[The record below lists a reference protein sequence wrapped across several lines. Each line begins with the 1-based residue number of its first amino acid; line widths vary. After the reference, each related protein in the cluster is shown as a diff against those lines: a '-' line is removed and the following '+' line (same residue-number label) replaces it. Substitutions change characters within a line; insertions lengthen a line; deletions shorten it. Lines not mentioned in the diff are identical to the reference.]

1 MANQVGLRS
10 ERGPILLALMLASF
24 LIAIDSTILATAVPT
39 IVAELGGF
47 AQFPWLFSIYLLA
60 QAASVPVYA
69 KLCDTVGRKP
79 IMIAGIGLFLVGS
92 VASAM
97 AWNMTA
103 LIVFRAVQ
111 GLGAGAITPT
121 SMTIAGDIYTV
132 RERATAQAYLASVW
146 AISSVAGPTLGGLF
160 AQFLSWRWIFWVN
173 VPLSLLA
180 LFMLLRAYHERFER
194 HRRRIDVAGATL
206 LTSALVLLVLGVLEG
221 GQGWAWGS
229 WQSVGCFGLGAA
241 LLVVFALAERR
252 AADPVLAPWVFGSRV
267 VVTTSLAALGV
278 GAVLI
283 GLTSFVPTF
292 LESTAGATPLLA
304 GLAVAALSLGWP
316 LSGGL
321 AGRFYLRIGFR
332 ATAMIGSVLAVV
344 GAVLLVS
351 FASAPSLVLTAV
363 ACFVVGLGLGL
374 VANPALIAAQSSV
387 DLRRR
392 GVVSGTNMLARS
404 VGSSVGVAV
413 YGAVANAVIGASGG
427 AQHPAAVQ
435 AGSIAVFIGVAIS
448 AVLLVGCTVLIPHV
462 RIVDEPGAEAEAA

>member
-1 MANQVGLRS
+1 MANQIGLRS
-10 ERGPILLALMLASF
+10 ARGPILLSLMLSLF

-39 IVAELGGF
+39 IVSDLGGF
-47 AQFPWLFSIYLLA
+47 AQFPWLFSVYLLA

-79 IMIAGIGLFLVGS
+79 VMIVGIGLFLVGS
-92 VASAM
+92 IACAV

-132 RERATAQAYLASVW
+132 RERAQAQAYLSSVW

-160 AQFLSWRWIFWVN
+160 AQFVSWRWIFWVN
-173 VPLSLLA
+173 VPLCVLA
-180 LFMLLRAYHERFER
+180 LFMLLRNYRESFQR
-194 HRRRIDVAGATL
+194 HSRRIDVGGAVL
-206 LTSALVLLVLGVLEG
+206 LTTALVLLVLGALEG
-221 GQGWAWGS
+221 GQGWAWDS
-229 WQSVGCFGLGAA
+229 WQSIGCFAVGGV
-241 LLVVFALAERR
+241 LLVVFAMVERR
-252 AADPVLAPWVFGSRV
+252 AADPVLAPWVFTSRI

-278 GAVLI
+278 GAALI

-316 LSGGL
+316 LSGSI

-332 ATAMIGSVLAVV
+332 WTAVIGATLVLI
-344 GAVLLVS
+344 GAVLMVV
-351 FASAPSLVLTAV
+351 FAPAASLALTAI
-363 ACFVVGLGLGL
+363 ACFVVGVGLGL
-374 VANPALIAAQSSV
+374 VVNPSLIAAQSSV

-392 GVVSGTNMLARS
+392 GVVSGTSMLARA

-413 YGAVANAVIGASGG
+413 YGAIANAVIAASGG
-427 AQHPAAVQ
+427 EQRPAAVQ
-435 AGSIAVFIGVAIS
+435 AGSIAVFVGVALS
-448 AVLLVGCTVLIPHV
+448 AALLVVCTALIPPV
-462 RIVDEPGAEAEAA
+462 PIADEPPAQPAT